1 MSAKFDKGHR
11 VGIVSGRSGKG
22 MRGEVFWIGESR
34 YGKGARYGVR
44 GDDGETYWVDEQH
57 LGAET
62 DVPEPE
68 AHEPA
73 RAPPRQGARV
83 RITRGEGAGHT
94 GEVFWIGDRKFGR
107 GTRYGVR
114 ADDGG
119 ESFWVDDVGCEPI
132 EGRGAGSRPGSSPGL
147 RPARRGVSRRRR
159 RAPAERRGR
168 ALRGRRRLRGRAPV
182 LTRAR

>member
-73 RAPPRQGARV
+73 RAPLAKGARV

-132 EGRGAGSRPGSSPGL
+132 EGEAPAPAQAPRPVSAPRGAEFRDDDD
-147 RPARRGVSRRRR
+147 
-159 RAPAERRGR
+159 APPPSDED
-168 ALRGRRRLRGRAPV
+168 APFEGDDDFEDEPPF
-182 LTRAR
+182 